1 MAKKVLI
8 CEDNPINRV
17 LMRDL
22 LVFSGHEV
30 IESGDGRSCVEFAAS
45 DPPDLIVMDIQ
56 MPVMNGYEVMRI
68 LRRIPATSGI
78 PIIAITS
85 FAMVGDRE
93 KAMEAGADEYLSK
106 PIDTRQFRELVDR
119 WLKHE

>member
-1 MAKKVLI
+1 MAKTVLI

-22 LVFSGHEV
+22 LVFSGHVV
-30 IESGDGRSCVEFAAS
+30 IECEDGLRCVELAIS
-45 DPPDLIVMDIQ
+45 HPPDLIVMDIQ
-56 MPVMNGYEVMRI
+56 MPGMNGYEAMRT
-68 LRRIPATSGI
+68 LRGNPLMSAV

-93 KAMEAGADEYLSK
+93 KAIEAGADEYLSK
-106 PIDTRQFRELVDR
+106 PIDTRQFRELVKSR
-119 WLKHE
+119 LKE